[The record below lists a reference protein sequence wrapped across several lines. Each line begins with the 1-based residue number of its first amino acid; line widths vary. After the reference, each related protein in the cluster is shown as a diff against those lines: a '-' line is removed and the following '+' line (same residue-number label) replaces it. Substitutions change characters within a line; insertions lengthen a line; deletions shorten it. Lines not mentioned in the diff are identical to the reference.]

1 MSRFVTHSKR
11 IFGFN
16 FLVMGLT
23 TAIAILSIC
32 TLPFVSACYVWWHNS
47 DNALYISHHLSKH
60 SAMKPMFEIILAWFF
75 GLFIPILAYLK
86 VVYFISFADFMIG
99 VTAAIIAGQTFSWR
113 KASLLVAKFVCWTF
127 LLASTYQIQLLLKIP
142 SIKVGE
148 LELSVTLAV
157 AGVVAYAELKSIFK
171 NIKEVFGIDIGGFIG
186 SKFEFLKNFNT
197 KNEGTDT

>member
-1 MSRFVTHSKR
+1 
-11 IFGFN
+11 
-16 FLVMGLT
+16 
-23 TAIAILSIC
+23 
-32 TLPFVSACYVWWHNS
+32 
-47 DNALYISHHLSKH
+47 
-60 SAMKPMFEIILAWFF
+60 
-75 GLFIPILAYLK
+75 
-86 VVYFISFADFMIG
+86 
-99 VTAAIIAGQTFSWR
+99 
-113 KASLLVAKFVCWTF
+113 
-127 LLASTYQIQLLLKIP
+127 LLKIP